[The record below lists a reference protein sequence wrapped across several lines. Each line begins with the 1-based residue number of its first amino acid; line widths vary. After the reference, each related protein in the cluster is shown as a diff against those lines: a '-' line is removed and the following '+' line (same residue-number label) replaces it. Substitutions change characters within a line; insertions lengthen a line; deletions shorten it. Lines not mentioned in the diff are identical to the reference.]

1 MRVALKKHWQRALDA
16 RWLVPCL
23 LISGLVLT
31 FAIAHFG
38 LLNNYIQLV
47 LIYVGINIILATS
60 LNLVNGYMG
69 EFSLA
74 HAGFMAVGAYSS
86 ALLSMKVLPVA
97 AHPALFHLAVLA
109 GGLVTALL
117 GLLVALPSFKVRGD
131 YLAIVTLAFL
141 MIVKS
146 ALENIDA
153 IGGPRGISGIPR
165 LTTLPWVFCWTVAL
179 LWLIRNFVYSC
190 YGRGVLAI
198 REDEIASDLMS
209 VDTRRVKVLAF
220 MLSAFCAG
228 IAGALFAHLLQF
240 ISPRVFDVVKT
251 TEILIM
257 VYLGGIA
264 SIGGSIL
271 GAALYTLLL
280 ELLRPSTVAGLLS
293 WLPAVV
299 FDPLNDY
306 FIRHLGV
313 LRMII
318 MPLALVLV
326 MLFWPRGILGLREF
340 RGFIPRRDRRAHGA
354 ARLKGTDAHDV
365 ADSHSTR
372 ET

>member
-1 MRVALKKHWQRALDA
+1 MDWRGLLPLL
-16 RWLVPCL
+16 LVG
-23 LISGLVLT
+23 GLVLAL
-31 FAIAHFG
+31 AIPHFR
-38 LLNNYIQLV
+38 LLNNYVQLV

-109 GGLVTALL
+109 GGLVTAVL

-131 YLAIVTLAFL
+131 YLAIITLAFL
-141 MIVKS
+141 MIIKS

-153 IGGPRGISGIPR
+153 VGGPRGMSGIPR
-165 LTTLPWVFCWTVAL
+165 LTTLPSVFCWTAAL
-179 LWLIRNFVYSC
+179 VWLLRNFVYSS

-240 ISPRVFDVVKT
+240 ISPRVFDIVKT

-271 GAALYTLLL
+271 GATLYTLLL
-280 ELLRPSTVAGLLS
+280 ELLRPSTVAALLC

-299 FDPLNDY
+299 FNPLNEY

-326 MLFWPRGILGLREF
+326 MLYWPRGILGMREF
-340 RGFIPRRDRRAHGA
+340 RGFIPLRDRLAHATG
-354 ARLKGTDAHDV
+354 RPRKTDA
-365 ADSHSTR
+365 T
-372 ET
+372 

>member
-1 MRVALKKHWQRALDA
+1 MRATLGVYWDRLMEQ
-16 RWLVPCL
+16 RWLLPL
-23 LISGLVLT
+23 LLAVGLVLA
-31 FAIAHFG
+31 FAIPQFR
-38 LLNNYIQLV
+38 LVNNYVQLV
-47 LIYVGINIILATS
+47 MILVGINIILATS

-74 HAGFMAVGAYSS
+74 HAGFMAVGAYTSV
-86 ALLSMKVLPVA
+86 LLTLHAFPVA
-97 AHPALFHLAVLA
+97 AYPGLFHLSVLA

-117 GLLVALPSFKVRGD
+117 GLLVAIPSFKVRGD
-131 YLAIVTLAFL
+131 YLAIITLAFL

-146 ALENIDA
+146 ALENIDV

-165 LTTLPWVFCWTVAL
+165 LTTLPLVFCWTVAL
-179 LWLIRNFVYSC
+179 VWLLRNFVYSSF
-190 YGRGVLAI
+190 GRGVLAI

-209 VDTRRVKVLAF
+209 VDTKRVKVLAF

-240 ISPRVFDVVKT
+240 ISPRVFDIVKT

-264 SIGGSIL
+264 SIGGSII
-271 GAALYTLLL
+271 GATLYTILL
-280 ELLRPSTVAGLLS
+280 EVLRPSTVAGLLS
-293 WLPAVV
+293 WLPTVV
-299 FDPLNDY
+299 FDPLNEY

-318 MPLALVLV
+318 MPLLLVLV
-326 MLFWPRGILGLREF
+326 MLYWPRGILGMRDF
-340 RGFIPRRDRRAHGA
+340 RGFIPLRDRLARRAATPRGVAGHGA
-354 ARLKGTDAHDV
+354 A
-365 ADSHSTR
+365 DSH
-372 ET
+372 